1 MDATVVASMSL
12 SDRPMTTA
20 PSPDL
25 VRDVAAG
32 EFVFREGDLG
42 TEMYVLHE
50 GQVEILQTAGGDLRQ
65 IAVLEKGD
73 FFGEMSLLEE
83 LPRNAGARALTD
95 AKLIEINRALF
106 DRMLRDNP
114 EIGVRIM
121 RKLSRRV
128 RETDDLLRAA
138 MTAGAV
144 EREVSPPGPVV
155 PRPMAAVFPCRLVH
169 VATGQRF
176 DLDLGGPAAVG
187 RVDPVTGIQPE
198 VDLTAL
204 DAGRSSSRR
213 HARLYR
219 EDGSLW
225 LVEEIGTLNG
235 TFVNGARLDTAVP
248 VSVTSG
254 DVLRFGL
261 VELLFEA

>member
-1 MDATVVASMSL
+1 MGSSERSL
-12 SDRPMTTA
+12 TTA

-25 VRDVAAG
+25 VREVAGG
-32 EFVFREGDLG
+32 EFVFREGELG

-50 GQVEILQTAGGDLRQ
+50 GQIEILQSMGGELKQ

-83 LPRNAGARALTD
+83 LPRNAAARALTD
-95 AKLIEINRALF
+95 AKVIEINRALF

-128 RETDDLLRAA
+128 RETDELLRSAL
-138 MTAGAV
+138 TAPDKEG
-144 EREVSPPGPVV
+144 EVPGPASAAPATLAVY
-155 PRPMAAVFPCRLVH
+155 PFHLLHRPS
-169 VATGQRF
+169 GQRF
-176 DLDLGGPAAVG
+176 ALDLVAAATVG

-198 VDLTAL
+198 VDLTPI
-204 DAGRSSSRR
+204 DPERSSSRR

-219 EDGSLW
+219 EDGTVW
-225 LVEEIGTLNG
+225 VVEEIGTLNG
-235 TFVNGARLDTAVP
+235 TFLNGARLDTAVP
-248 VSVTSG
+248 AAIAAG
-254 DVLRFGL
+254 DLLRFGL
-261 VELLFEA
+261 VELVFDA

>member
-1 MDATVVASMSL
+1 MSVSDRSMSATL
-12 SDRPMTTA
+12 
-20 PSPDL
+20 SPDL
-25 VRDVAAG
+25 VHDVAAG

-50 GQVEILQTAGGDLRQ
+50 GRVEILQSAGGELRQ

-83 LPRNAGARALTD
+83 LPRNAAARAVTD
-95 AKLIEINRALF
+95 AKVIEINGALF

-138 MTAGAV
+138 LAAGV
-144 EREVSPPGPVV
+144 SLPEDPLPGPLPSPPVV
-155 PRPMAAVFPCRLVH
+155 VFPCRLVH
-169 VATGQRF
+169 SPSGQHF
-176 DLDLGGPAAVG
+176 EIDLGRPASVG
-187 RVDPVTGIQPE
+187 RVDPVTGIEPD

-219 EDGSLW
+219 DVESLW

-235 TFVNGARLDTAVP
+235 TFVNGRRVDTAVP
-248 VSVTSG
+248 VTIAAG

-261 VELLFEA
+261 VELRFEA

>member
-1 MDATVVASMSL
+1 MAV
-12 SDRPMTTA
+12 SDRSMTVA

-25 VRDVAAG
+25 VHDVAAG

-50 GQVEILQTAGGDLRQ
+50 GQVEILQTIGGEPQR
-65 IAVLEKGD
+65 IALLEKGD

-83 LPRNAGARALTD
+83 LPRNATARAVTD
-95 AKLIEINRALF
+95 AKVIQINRSLF

-128 RETDDLLRAA
+128 RETDELLREA
-138 MTAGAV
+138 MADTASREIPVPEPAPSRPALPAFPGA
-144 EREVSPPGPVV
+144 
-155 PRPMAAVFPCRLVH
+155 LVH
-169 VATGQRF
+169 RASGQRF
-176 DLDLGGPAAVG
+176 EVDFGRPVGVG

-198 VDLTAL
+198 VDLTPL
-204 DAGRSSSRR
+204 DSSRSSSRR

-219 EDGSLW
+219 ENGSLW

-235 TFVNGARLDTAVP
+235 TFVNGARLETAAP
-248 VSVTSG
+248 RSVQPG
-254 DVLRFGL
+254 DLLRFGL
-261 VELLFEA
+261 VELQLEA

>member
-1 MDATVVASMSL
+1 MAVSDQSL
-12 SDRPMTTA
+12 TAA

-25 VRDVAAG
+25 VHEVAAG

-42 TEMYVLHE
+42 TAMYVLHE
-50 GQVEILQTAGGDLRQ
+50 GQVEILQTMGGELQ
-65 IAVLEKGD
+65 AIAVLEKGD

-83 LPRNAGARALTD
+83 LPRNAAARALTD
-95 AKLIEINRALF
+95 AKVIEINRALF

-128 RETDDLLRAA
+128 RETDELLRTA
-138 MTAGAV
+138 MAAGAASL
-144 EREVSPPGPVV
+144 EMPQPELAAPAPA
-155 PRPMAAVFPCRLVH
+155 AAVFPCRLVH
-169 VATGQRF
+169 RPSGQRF
-176 DLDLGGPAAVG
+176 ELDLGGPAAVG

-198 VDLTAL
+198 VDLTVL

-219 EDGSLW
+219 ENGNLW

-235 TFVNGARLDTAVP
+235 TFVNGARIDTAVP
-248 VSVTSG
+248 VAVAVG